1 MCTYPGVNRLEY
13 AISATSKA
21 DMCCRFA
28 PITII
33 SGIYGMNVSEISGS
47 NSKPNIW
54 QFFVAV
60 VALNFVVLGTLAVSN
75 WIHIIAK
82 HGRKAGAKEV
92 LGFAVGRV
100 EGGKVIN

>member
-47 NSKPNIW
+47 NSNPNIW
-54 QFFVAV
+54 Q
-60 VALNFVVLGTLAVSN
+60 GTLVVPN